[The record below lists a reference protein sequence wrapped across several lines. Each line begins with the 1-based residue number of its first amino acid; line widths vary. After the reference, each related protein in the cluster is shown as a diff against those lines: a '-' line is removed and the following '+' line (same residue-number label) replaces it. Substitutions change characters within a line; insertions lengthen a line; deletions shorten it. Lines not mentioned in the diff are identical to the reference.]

1 MEFIH
6 AFSVFSICSVAAHG
20 ADLLV
25 DVPIAV
31 DADRKRTFTI
41 CGLSALCVAVL
52 AGAWFLT
59 REPEREFIP
68 ASTEASGG
76 TDTWEENPGTDT
88 SLPDAAAKE
97 STQIQGTA
105 SNNTQTVVSEDETGS
120 TTSRLVSCFMW
131 SSFS

>member
-1 MEFIH
+1 MKKNTK
-6 AFSVFSICSVAAHG
+6 
-20 ADLLV
+20 
-25 DVPIAV
+25 PT
-31 DADRKRTFTI
+31 DRKRTFTI

-52 AGAWFLT
+52 AGAWLLT

-105 SNNTQTVVSEDETGS
+105 SDNHHQSEKEKKELCVKR
-120 TTSRLVSCFMW
+120 SRH
-131 SSFS
+131 

>member
-1 MEFIH
+1 MKKNK
-6 AFSVFSICSVAAHG
+6 
-20 ADLLV
+20 
-25 DVPIAV
+25 PT
-31 DADRKRTFTI
+31 DRKRTFTI

-105 SNNTQTVVSEDETGS
+105 SDNHQRRALPRKHRGDQAVFLLRVWRRTRK
-120 TTSRLVSCFMW
+120 SRRR
-131 SSFS
+131 SS